1 MEQMCWARKMEFV
14 ASARRLDVDRV
25 FMVNDGQGLDL
36 GMSYNKLVDCVKQT
50 IKRFEHLYPGASHNL
65 VSGNLDRLPRGSA
78 TVTNAIHEACWD
90 AATKLNGKIS
100 DFRFYRVYVYWKDRA
115 DRESGFQSD
124 LKPEWQVCKQ
134 AALNEYKLF
143 SPEAGRFAVGYHSVG
158 HLIEAAA
165 ADSKEYLD
173 LLPQSRRRVWGKI
186 KQLVSLDTCKAET
199 SAS

>member
-1 MEQMCWARKMEFV
+1 MGAPIGKGPAVFYAPHQDDEAIGMAGAIRRHKEAGRPVYLVLLTSGANRALLEILNGVTWCTWHQTNHNFELTMEQMCWARKMEFV

-50 IKRFEHLYPGASHNL
+50 IKRFEHLYLGASHNL

-124 LKPEWQVCKQ
+124 LKRE
-134 AALNEYKLF
+134 
-143 SPEAGRFAVGYHSVG
+143 
-158 HLIEAAA
+158 
-165 ADSKEYLD
+165 
-173 LLPQSRRRVWGKI
+173 
-186 KQLVSLDTCKAET
+186 
-199 SAS
+199 

>member
-1 MEQMCWARKMEFV
+1 MEFV

-78 TVTNAIHEACWD
+78 TVTNAIHQACWD
-90 AATKLNGKIS
+90 AAIKLNGKIS

-115 DRESGFQSD
+115 DRE
-124 LKPEWQVCKQ
+124 WQLCKQ
-134 AALNEYKLF
+134 TALNEYKLF
-143 SPEAGRFAVGYHSVG
+143 SPEAGRFAVGYHSVRQ
-158 HLIEAAA
+158 LIDAAA

-173 LLPQSRRRVWGKI
+173 LLPQSRRGVWGKI